1 MTNYHRT
8 EACEVEIHVPLE
20 ASVEEWDALTGTHKT
35 VEAVTGQG
43 QIVFR
48 HGWKRRLR
56 ACFSWR
62 KWRKT
67 PKNQL
72 AQV

>member
-8 EACEVEIHVPLE
+8 EDCAVEIRVSME
-20 ASVEEWDALTGTHKT
+20 ASVEEWDALTGNHKT

-43 QIVFR
+43 QTVFR
-48 HGWKRRLR
+48 HGWKRRLH

-62 KWRKT
+62 KWTKWRK
-67 PKNQL
+67 PRGR
-72 AQV
+72 